1 MEKQFQEV
9 FPDLRI
15 EGGMAELLDTVEVS
29 RVSIN
34 KKKDLLRIY
43 VVSHQWIHKKYIYQ
57 LERQIEEQLFSNVP
71 LRVKIIERFYLS
83 RQYTPENFLEVYR
96 PSILLELKNHS
107 VFLNHLFSTA
117 EITFPETNK
126 MHLVLVDSV
135 VAKERE
141 EELVHILEKIFC
153 ERCGFD
159 LIVETEMRKPEGESR
174 AMRNSELRI
183 REEVRHVLAHTHYGE
198 MLGEKEQNRMEEQA
212 EAAGEQP
219 KAAAAA
225 KDGEAKKEKAAD
237 GGREKVFPAADAV
250 PSKKAR
256 AVSAGMRTISRA
268 NPPIRM
274 CCTEEISR
282 MRAWRF

>member
-183 REEVRHVLAHTHYGE
+183 REEVRHVLAHTHYGD
-198 MLGEKEQNRMEEQA
+198 MDVPAGNLSEKRKSSRRRKGKRFFRRRTRFLQKRQGQFRPECGQS
-212 EAAGEQP
+212 AAQILQSGC
-219 KAAAAA
+219 
-225 KDGEAKKEKAAD
+225 
-237 GGREKVFPAADAV
+237 AV
-250 PSKKAR
+250 RK
-256 AVSAGMRTISRA
+256 
-268 NPPIRM
+268 
-274 CCTEEISR
+274 
-282 MRAWRF
+282 RFRG

>member
-1 MEKQFQEV
+1 
-9 FPDLRI
+9 
-15 EGGMAELLDTVEVS
+15 
-29 RVSIN
+29 
-34 KKKDLLRIY
+34 
-43 VVSHQWIHKKYIYQ
+43 
-57 LERQIEEQLFSNVP
+57 
-71 LRVKIIERFYLS
+71 
-83 RQYTPENFLEVYR
+83 
-96 PSILLELKNHS
+96 
-107 VFLNHLFSTA
+107 
-117 EITFPETNK
+117 

-225 KDGEAKKEKAAD
+225 KGGEAKKEKAAD
-237 GGREKVFPAADAV
+237 GGRGKFFRRRTRFLQERQGQFQPECGQSAAQILQSGCAV
-250 PSKKAR
+250 RK
-256 AVSAGMRTISRA
+256 
-268 NPPIRM
+268 
-274 CCTEEISR
+274 
-282 MRAWRF
+282 RFRG

>member
-1 MEKQFQEV
+1 
-9 FPDLRI
+9 
-15 EGGMAELLDTVEVS
+15 
-29 RVSIN
+29 
-34 KKKDLLRIY
+34 
-43 VVSHQWIHKKYIYQ
+43 
-57 LERQIEEQLFSNVP
+57 
-71 LRVKIIERFYLS
+71 
-83 RQYTPENFLEVYR
+83 
-96 PSILLELKNHS
+96 
-107 VFLNHLFSTA
+107 
-117 EITFPETNK
+117 

-225 KDGEAKKEKAAD
+225 KGEKRKSSRRRKGKRFFRRRTRFLQERQGQFQPECGQSAAQILQS
-237 GGREKVFPAADAV
+237 GCAV
-250 PSKKAR
+250 RK
-256 AVSAGMRTISRA
+256 
-268 NPPIRM
+268 
-274 CCTEEISR
+274 
-282 MRAWRF
+282 RFRG

>member
-1 MEKQFQEV
+1 ME
-9 FPDLRI
+9 
-15 EGGMAELLDTVEVS
+15 
-29 RVSIN
+29 
-34 KKKDLLRIY
+34 
-43 VVSHQWIHKKYIYQ
+43 
-57 LERQIEEQLFSNVP
+57 
-71 LRVKIIERFYLS
+71 
-83 RQYTPENFLEVYR
+83 
-96 PSILLELKNHS
+96 
-107 VFLNHLFSTA
+107 
-117 EITFPETNK
+117 
-126 MHLVLVDSV
+126 
-135 VAKERE
+135 
-141 EELVHILEKIFC
+141 
-153 ERCGFD
+153 CGFD

-225 KDGEAKKEKAAD
+225 KGGEAKKEKAAD
-237 GGREKVFPAADAV
+237 GGRGKGF
-250 PSKKAR
+250 
-256 AVSAGMRTISRA
+256 SAGMRTISRA

>member
-1 MEKQFQEV
+1 
-9 FPDLRI
+9 
-15 EGGMAELLDTVEVS
+15 
-29 RVSIN
+29 
-34 KKKDLLRIY
+34 
-43 VVSHQWIHKKYIYQ
+43 
-57 LERQIEEQLFSNVP
+57 
-71 LRVKIIERFYLS
+71 
-83 RQYTPENFLEVYR
+83 
-96 PSILLELKNHS
+96 
-107 VFLNHLFSTA
+107 
-117 EITFPETNK
+117 

-225 KDGEAKKEKAAD
+225 KGGEAKKKSSRRRK
-237 GGREKVFPAADAV
+237 GKRFFRRRTRFLPR
-250 PSKKAR
+250 KAR

>member
-1 MEKQFQEV
+1 
-9 FPDLRI
+9 
-15 EGGMAELLDTVEVS
+15 
-29 RVSIN
+29 
-34 KKKDLLRIY
+34 
-43 VVSHQWIHKKYIYQ
+43 
-57 LERQIEEQLFSNVP
+57 
-71 LRVKIIERFYLS
+71 
-83 RQYTPENFLEVYR
+83 
-96 PSILLELKNHS
+96 
-107 VFLNHLFSTA
+107 
-117 EITFPETNK
+117 
-126 MHLVLVDSV
+126 
-135 VAKERE
+135 
-141 EELVHILEKIFC
+141 
-153 ERCGFD
+153 
-159 LIVETEMRKPEGESR
+159 MRKPEGESR

-225 KDGEAKKEKAAD
+225 KGGEAKKKSSRRRK
-237 GGREKVFPAADAV
+237 GKGFPAADAV

>member
-1 MEKQFQEV
+1 MDSQ
-9 FPDLRI
+9 
-15 EGGMAELLDTVEVS
+15 
-29 RVSIN
+29 
-34 KKKDLLRIY
+34 
-43 VVSHQWIHKKYIYQ
+43 KYIYQ

-225 KDGEAKKEKAAD
+225 KGGEAKKKSNRRRKGKRFFRRRTRFLQE
-237 GGREKVFPAADAV
+237 RQ
-250 PSKKAR
+250 R